1 MSLPPLALARPA
13 TVAAATEL
21 LRRDGARALA
31 GGQSL
36 VPLLAARLTPAPTLL
51 VDLGALPGLDAIAR
65 DDDGWLRIGALA
77 RQRAAERSPLVAA
90 HAPLLAQAL
99 ALVGHPSTRNRG
111 TVVGSVAHAD
121 PAAEL
126 PAVAVALDGVAVV
139 AGPGGARRETPV
151 AALIAG
157 PGRTTL
163 APGELIAELRL
174 APAAAGERQVW
185 LEFAPRRFD
194 LPLVGAAVRLAADG
208 DARLTL
214 AGYAEAPLDARLGP
228 LGRPALEQADDGGG
242 PARRSRALDR
252 AAATAAVERLL
263 AAHPPRDDARAP
275 AALRRRLARTLALRA
290 LAKAAADA

>member
-1 MSLPPLALARPA
+1 MSLPPFSLARPA

-21 LRRDGARALA
+21 LRRDGARVLA

-36 VPLLAARLTPAPTLL
+36 IPALAARLTPAPELL
-51 VDLGALPGLDAIAR
+51 VDLGALPGLDEIAR
-65 DDDGWLRIGALA
+65 DDDGRLRLGALV

-121 PAAEL
+121 PSAEL
-126 PAVAVALDGVAVV
+126 PAVAVALDGEATI
-139 AGPGGARRETPV
+139 AGPDGARRQVAV
-151 AALIAG
+151 AALIGG

-163 APGELIAELRL
+163 APGELITALRL
-174 APAAAGERQVW
+174 APAAPGERQAW

-194 LPLVGAAVRLAADG
+194 LPLVGAAVRLPPDG
-208 DARLTL
+208 RARLTL
-214 AGYAEAPLDARLGP
+214 AGYADVPLDAQLGP
-228 LGRPALEQADDGGG
+228 LGGDAP
-242 PARRSRALDR
+242 LDR
-252 AAATAAVERLL
+252 AAAAAAVERLL
-263 AAHPPRDDARAP
+263 DAHPPRDDARAP
-275 AALRRRLARTLALRA
+275 AALRRHLARTLALRA